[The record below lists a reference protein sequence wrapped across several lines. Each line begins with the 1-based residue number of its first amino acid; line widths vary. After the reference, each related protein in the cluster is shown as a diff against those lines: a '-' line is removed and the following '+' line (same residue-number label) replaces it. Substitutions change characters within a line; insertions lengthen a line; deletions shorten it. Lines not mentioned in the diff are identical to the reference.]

1 MSIARATT
9 PTFTLT
15 FTDEELDL
23 TQVTNVYVTFEQGK
37 KSLTKT
43 GSDLTVAAKQIE
55 VYLNQSETLQFG
67 VGIVKIQANWTMAGG
82 RRASSNVVGYHLT
95 EHLLEEVV
103 E

>member
-15 FTDEELDL
+15 FTEEELDL
-23 TQVTNVYVTFEQGK
+23 TQAANVYVTFEQGK

-43 GSDLTVAAKQIE
+43 GDDLTISSKQSE

-67 VGIVKIQANWTMAGG
+67 VGLVKIQANWTLAGG

-95 EHLLEEVV
+95 EQLLEEVV
-103 E
+103 Q